1 MFIRTVRR
9 LLVLVV
15 LVSAIGSFVTAT
27 VTSAAVQ
34 HGIGILKGCESPTTI
49 GQLYECSYSLFQPV
63 NGDTATVTDI
73 TDDVAA
79 AGSTPPGVS
88 SGNILSQLSLT
99 LTGGAACNVGQ
110 TACTIPFG
118 GEISTADFGF
128 YHVRAADFALP
139 GNILSD
145 TVTATYSEVCTGPGA
160 GNCPV
165 GNTSTT
171 AGSSTVVQQFPS
183 QTSTTIQMGG
193 AAVTSVPLG
202 STVTDQATVSGT
214 GAGTPTGTVTFTFF
228 SNVSCT
234 GTGTSA
240 GTGTLASGVANSS
253 DSEGPLTAGSYSFQA
268 SYGGD
273 ANYSPSLGGCE
284 PLTVTKAASQTVTT
298 VQMGGA
304 AVTSVPLGSTVTDQA
319 TVSGTGAGTPTGT
332 VTFTFFTNGSCT
344 GTGTSAGSGT
354 LSAGV
359 ANSSDSEG
367 PLGAGSYS
375 FQASYGGDSN
385 YLSSKGNCEPFTVG
399 PGTTV
404 TATTVQMGGAAV
416 TSVPLGSTVTDQ
428 ATVSGTGAGTPT
440 GTVTFTFFTNGT
452 CTGTGTSA
460 GTGTLASGVANSS
473 DSEGPLGAGSYS
485 FKASYGGDSN
495 YLSSKGACEPLTV
508 PKASSQTTTTVQLGS
523 VAVTSGPLGST
534 VTDQATVS
542 GSGAGTPTGSVTF
555 TFFNNGACTGTGTS
569 AGTDALAGGV
579 ANSMAEGPLAAGVYS
594 FQATYGGD
602 SNYLSSTGGC
612 EPFTINQ
619 AQSATTTSVELA
631 GTAVTTVPLGA
642 TVSDQ
647 ATVTGTGAGT
657 PTGTVTF
664 TFFTNSTCTGT
675 GIPAGTG
682 TLASG
687 VADSSSTEGPLT
699 VGSYSYK
706 ATYGG
711 DSNYLGSI
719 GGCEP
724 FTVVPVTTVT
734 TTTVELAGT
743 AVTSVPLGSTVSDQA
758 TVTGIGAG
766 TPTGTVTFTFFTNGT
781 CTGTGTSAGTGTLAS
796 GVANSF
802 DSEGPLAA
810 GSYSFQATYGGD
822 LNYLSSTGAC
832 EPFTVGKNPTAT
844 TTVVQLGGATVTSV
858 PTGATVTD
866 QATVTG
872 TGAGTPTGTVTFTF
886 FTNGTCTGT
895 GTSAGTGTL
904 ASGVA
909 MSPDSE
915 GPLTTAGA
923 YSFRATYNGDSN
935 YLSSTGS
942 CEPLA
947 VQAPALSIT
956 KVADATPVSAGTTI
970 GFTITVGNSAAPGTA
985 TATAVMLNDPLPAGT
1000 GVDWT
1005 ISPPYTGPGACSI
1018 TGTVGTQVLGCSF
1031 GNMIPGATAS
1041 VHISSPTTSAS
1052 AGTYKN
1058 TATASASN
1066 APSVSATA
1074 TIVVTPTIPS
1084 TSLTEKTSA
1093 KLISN
1098 GTAVTFTYLEEN
1110 TGSVGIT
1117 GVTVTGSLCGPA
1129 TFVSSSDKNTTTLDP
1144 IATWTYTCTITLTNS
1159 TAKTIK
1165 FVDKATATGTSV
1177 ASGKAAPIET
1187 AKATV
1192 KVAAGPPPCGISV
1205 SISPNPVVETGDSD
1219 VRAIVQVEACAS
1231 YAGDLVNIDSQQL
1244 TNSCTSVAFGTLQPG
1259 VHPLANSIQV
1269 VLDDDGNATVTLTG
1283 TDCTPGPS
1291 LVEADLVSA
1300 PYLTAT
1306 TTLSVLPPNVTPSGV
1321 VGYPANEVETG
1332 DTTAS
1337 GFSDVYAVFY
1347 VETDP
1352 VYAETTAEISSAQ
1365 LASRCLGGVTW
1376 TSNQGTSTGSTATA
1390 TIDNDGNAVF
1400 TFTGASCAPG
1410 TSTVIA
1416 DILAGAHTTYSS
1428 NYTVDPPTVTP
1439 S

>member
-1 MFIRTVRR
+1 
-9 LLVLVV
+9 
-15 LVSAIGSFVTAT
+15 
-27 VTSAAVQ
+27 
-34 HGIGILKGCESPTTI
+34 
-49 GQLYECSYSLFQPV
+49 
-63 NGDTATVTDI
+63 
-73 TDDVAA
+73 
-79 AGSTPPGVS
+79 
-88 SGNILSQLSLT
+88 
-99 LTGGAACNVGQ
+99 
-110 TACTIPFG
+110 
-118 GEISTADFGF
+118 
-128 YHVRAADFALP
+128 
-139 GNILSD
+139 
-145 TVTATYSEVCTGPGA
+145 
-160 GNCPV
+160 
-165 GNTSTT
+165 
-171 AGSSTVVQQFPS
+171 
-183 QTSTTIQMGG
+183 
-193 AAVTSVPLG
+193 
-202 STVTDQATVSGT
+202 
-214 GAGTPTGTVTFTFF
+214 
-228 SNVSCT
+228 
-234 GTGTSA
+234 
-240 GTGTLASGVANSS
+240 
-253 DSEGPLTAGSYSFQA
+253 
-268 SYGGD
+268 
-273 ANYSPSLGGCE
+273 
-284 PLTVTKAASQTVTT
+284 
-298 VQMGGA
+298 
-304 AVTSVPLGSTVTDQA
+304 
-319 TVSGTGAGTPTGT
+319 VSGTGAGTPTGT

-647 ATVTGTGAGT
+647 ATVTG
-657 PTGTVTF
+657 
-664 TFFTNSTCTGT
+664 
-675 GIPAGTG
+675 I
-682 TLASG
+682 
-687 VADSSSTEGPLT
+687 
-699 VGSYSYK
+699 
-706 ATYGG
+706 
-711 DSNYLGSI
+711 
-719 GGCEP
+719 
-724 FTVVPVTTVT
+724 
-734 TTTVELAGT
+734 
-743 AVTSVPLGSTVSDQA
+743 
-758 TVTGIGAG
+758 
-766 TPTGTVTFTFFTNGT
+766 
-781 CTGTGTSAGTGTLAS
+781 
-796 GVANSF
+796 
-802 DSEGPLAA
+802 
-810 GSYSFQATYGGD
+810 
-822 LNYLSSTGAC
+822 
-832 EPFTVGKNPTAT
+832 
-844 TTVVQLGGATVTSV
+844 
-858 PTGATVTD
+858 
-866 QATVTG
+866 
-872 TGAGTPTGTVTFTF
+872 GAGTPTGTVTFTF